1 MAELL
6 QEYELSVWEDVNSG
20 TGLGNF
26 LEKKIAVIGSHNL
39 HTPTKAYNVTLK
51 ENVNGEKTLTFSL
64 PRAYRDK
71 NGELKDNPFLSFLTA
86 ERKLKL
92 RDGAEYDF
100 FDKDGNFVPSKLE
113 EEDTEERWTDYVI
126 KTIDEDKESFVNNYT
141 CKEVYV
147 NELGKNGWS
156 VILDSELKNNYG
168 TLPELAERVLEGS
181 GWTVDKDSYVPMEKI
196 AEPLFWVRITG
207 APVEATSMVYKNV
220 ETISGYV
227 YTFYSQLQATAEG
240 AWRIKDGL
248 DKVQIL
254 WNGGNSFENH
264 QLDDNRQIIDEVD
277 KYNYLVNRELLAT
290 LEWQPTGVATDNVN
304 AIQGG
309 RIVESIYSHYEPVAD
324 KYVEEYLIKDGA
336 DVGLSDSVSSD
347 APVYHYTETEYLTSD
362 MVKNYIV
369 NASGYTALTG
379 WKPDQ
384 NGPTIQTWA
393 YNGENTAAP
402 TDSSID
408 NSINYLVL
416 PKSVKNG
423 EVWGGT
429 FIYNEGLKSN
439 DFFLEP
445 EKKYIVRVKARLMRE
460 DTGATYYNHQA
471 SMRLRLCYKV
481 NENSSGELMTND
493 IHFTQTEMY
502 GESNELVG
510 YPKAPSQRPAAKESE
525 VWVDNESYYCGL
537 ATIKADI
544 SEVYGKQIRFYIN
557 DTTNR
562 NNNNGDGAAW
572 HIEDIQLFDYVTD
585 ENGIP
590 VYPGDIPTA
599 KAIITDH
606 FYTIGLEN
614 GREIVIPLS
623 VNKDNYVPRYNAN
636 YSAVRHIDV
645 KESNYF
651 NNVNSLAELF
661 GTWVKFKVKH
671 QKNGQLIVKNG
682 MPEKTVKFTRFAS
695 ENDEVNWA
703 GFKYGINLKSIKRNV
718 ESTVIASKVIVKNN
732 NNEFAPAGMSS
743 IARAIDNPTG
753 ENVIYNFDYYVAHG
767 LLDQSTV
774 INDLYG
780 TTSAHFGYYYKLREL
795 NDKLLPINEKLSE
808 MQGALDNAKQLLEYS
823 EVQYES
829 ASEDYNMQY
838 TYYEQD
844 KVIYAGSSDYDI
856 KLAPR
861 RKALGQLAAARNS
874 AKKDIDIYKA
884 QIADYEQKI
893 YGQEWQKDKAYA
905 KGAVVKYITTSSAN
919 YWYKSTQDNNQG
931 EIPSYVPSPNSGA
944 TDKWELLDFKGSL
957 DSDTIDQL
965 PISAQADYWAEQK
978 RQINNAFYR
987 KYYRFIQEATWT
999 DEKYMD
1005 DNLYYYDAV
1014 KVSAQNAW
1022 PKTKYTIGV
1031 IDVSGIER
1039 LAAYKFKVGQKSYVE
1054 DTEFFGY
1061 EYINVDGQQIK
1072 TPKKKEVVISERS
1085 RNFDDPSKST
1095 ITIQTYKNQFEELF
1109 SKLTATTQSLQ
1120 YASGE
1125 YQKAANAVEADGSIK
1140 IESLEQAF
1148 ANNSFMLANASNQL
1162 VTWDSG
1168 RGIEV
1173 ADAKN
1178 PLEITRITSGGI
1190 YVSNDGGI
1198 SWQLGLSA
1206 GRGINTRLLTAGV
1219 ISTEHVNIRSK
1230 DGSNAFIWTEDG
1242 LTAFAPN
1249 GGGSKYVRF
1258 NDYGLFG
1265 TVKGIDLE
1273 NAVKNAVDFDN
1284 ALAAIRANSTFSLT
1298 WDGLLLNYQD
1308 GATSIS
1314 PTGGLEI
1321 FNKSDTEWL
1330 FSQDYINSYT
1340 PYNPSGIPYKTGD
1353 SIPVVSV
1360 GKFYTSPGE
1369 TGSDTTSVVEQYGL
1383 RMRNKDGYITLET
1396 GTDGNLWLRESL
1408 TLGIDGGH
1416 ATAGINGNLVQNAFW
1431 ASGVAGAFSVSHDGI
1446 LEATAAA
1453 IKGSIE
1459 ATALNIL
1466 GSGYIGADLV
1476 IGSVELSVPEKAP
1489 FYIDEDGTLTEF
1501 IDSYIYHAAGINDS
1515 IKNVNFELSEDN
1527 VVNNFNIETHY
1538 AYWAGPTLVPQ
1549 DYPGQIT
1556 KEDGTTYTQY
1566 SIIQPRFAVDM
1577 DGRLIAKDVV
1587 IQGNIVATSGSF
1599 TGTIHAED
1607 GEFTGEITAKSG
1619 HIYRL
1624 GLTTGTVEEKVP
1636 VLDENGEQIKDEN
1649 DEPVFETRYVTKDSS
1664 YIGAE
1669 MGATVTEDTNLLSIN
1684 NDNFIVNGRG
1694 DIFANR
1700 LFLLYRDGVRNIG
1713 DSYYIAIGNEESIFS
1728 VTNDDKK
1735 NIFSIDKASNIK
1747 MDGTLSGT
1755 GLHIAGDITLDGSF
1769 KTQDINGNTII
1780 QISGENG
1787 GFIRGSSSGN
1797 TVYDWE
1803 ISADGTAIF
1812 NNIEARGKISSVIF
1826 ESNRTSAIGGNLVVA
1841 PAIYITQDQ
1850 VCEAITIEDGK
1861 YRYILKGLGVD
1872 IAKVWIP
1879 VKKAHIL
1886 KDGADPSN
1894 ATLYDIECSVDD
1906 DEGNLYIDVSKND
1919 IGKLTLGTQ
1928 IISADELINSIKLT
1942 ADNISGPRIIMTH
1955 AISNSDSSI
1964 KKQQVIIG
1972 SLGGISTDYFGTF
1985 PNDYHG
1991 LYADN
1996 AFITGRLYLPQAGI
2010 TNETLEEGNRFSPS
2024 RWLNPN
2030 TIIDTPNDEIEIRFW
2045 AGASPDDRTS
2055 APFIVTQD
2063 GSLYASKGVFKGQV
2077 IAENSSFAG
2086 TISAAGIILSH
2097 ENSTDLD
2104 WEHDRFDIQWLDEV
2118 EHDGQRCE
2126 FKIASFNERG
2136 LQLFKGLEYQNEN
2149 EQYLLYMN
2157 NSSNRLATST
2167 VQVWNDHNDNLNY
2180 SSILSGQELSF
2191 RYASP
2196 KESSFENNLNA
2207 FLSDNAQVVF
2217 DILANAEGGILMGNK
2232 IQLKTKDKLQLEVTN
2247 QRVELSTTLSFE
2259 ETMTIK
2265 KSADGL
2271 VFTYIGEE

>member
-6 QEYELSVWEDVNSG
+6 QEYELSVWEDISSG
-20 TGLGNF
+20 ETGLGSF

-71 NGELKDNPFLSFLTA
+71 DGELKDNPFLSFLTA

-100 FDKDGNFVPSKLE
+100 LDSNRKFDSALLE
-113 EEDTEERWTDYVI
+113 KEDEEERWTDYVI

-181 GWTVDKDSYVPMEKI
+181 GWTVDETSYVPMEKV
-196 AEPLFWVRITG
+196 AEPLFCARIVDG
-207 APVEATSMVYKNV
+207 QVEATQMVSR
-220 ETISGYV
+220 ESATLTHYV
-227 YTFYSQLQATAEG
+227 YTFYSQLQASADGT
-240 AWRIKDGL
+240 WHIKDDL
-248 DKVQIL
+248 TQVQVL
-254 WNGGNSFENH
+254 WDNGNPSENH
-264 QLDDNRQIIDEVD
+264 QLDDNRQIIDEKD
-277 KYNYLVNRELLAT
+277 EYNYLVDSASLKDMI
-290 LEWQPTGVATDNVN
+290 WQPTGVATDNVN

-309 RIVESIYSHYEPVAD
+309 RIVESIYSHYEAIAD
-324 KYVEEYLIKDGA
+324 KYVEEYSIKEGT
-336 DVGLSDSVSSD
+336 DVGLPDGVSPD

-393 YNGENTAAP
+393 FNGNNTAAP
-402 TDSSID
+402 ADDSID
-408 NSINYLVL
+408 KSINYLVL
-416 PKSVKNG
+416 PNKTTI
-423 EVWGGT
+423 W
-429 FIYNEGLKSN
+429 NEGLKSN
-439 DFFLEP
+439 NFFLERD
-445 EKKYIVRVKARLMRE
+445 KRYICRVKARMMSVE
-460 DTGATYYNHQA
+460 NGTTTTNSNGKITIQ
-471 SMRLRLCYKV
+471 LCYLKDTSTV
-481 NENSSGELMTND
+481 TPVTGPFRISQSDASINLIKSGES
-493 IHFTQTEMY
+493 I
-502 GESNELVG
+502 G
-510 YPKAPSQRPAAKESE
+510 YPATAGSRPTINPG
-525 VWVDNESYYCGL
+525 VCWVDEEGYYCGL
-537 ATIKADI
+537 LTINVPDVQGA
-544 SEVYGKQIRFYIN
+544 YGKQITLRVA
-557 DTTNR
+557 DTTNS
-562 NNNNGDGAAW
+562 NTHPYQW
-572 HIEDIQLFDYVTD
+572 HIEDIQLFDYVAD

-590 VYPGDIPTA
+590 VYPGDIPVA
-599 KAIITDH
+599 KAVTTDH

-614 GREIVIPLS
+614 GREIAVPLS
-623 VNKDNYVPRYNAN
+623 VNKDNYEPKYNAN

-651 NNVNSLAELF
+651 NNINSLAELF
-661 GTWVKFKVKH
+661 GTWVKFKVAHK
-671 QKNGQLIVKNG
+671 KNGQLIIEDD
-682 MPEKTVKFTRFAS
+682 MPKKTVKFTRFAS
-695 ENDEVNWA
+695 EGNEINWA

-718 ESTVIASKVIVKNN
+718 ESTAIASKVIVKNN
-732 NNEFAPAGMSS
+732 NNEFAPAGMGS
-743 IARAIDNPTG
+743 ISRAIDNPTG

-767 LLDQSTV
+767 LLDQSTM

-795 NDKLLPINEKLSE
+795 NDKLLPVNEKLTE

-823 EVQYES
+823 QVQYES
-829 ASEDYNMQY
+829 ASEDYGMQA

-844 KVIYAGSSDYDI
+844 KAIYAGSDDYDV

-874 AKKDIDIYKA
+874 AKKDIDIYEA

-893 YGQEWQKDKAYA
+893 YGTPWESNRSYIP
-905 KGAVVKYITTSSAN
+905 GNVVKYITTQSKECWYIALSNVGGGNSPATSS
-919 YWYKSTQDNNQG
+919 
-931 EIPSYVPSPNSGA
+931 SG
-944 TDKWELLDFKGSL
+944 KWKQLDFTEEL
-957 DSDTIDQL
+957 DPDVIDQL

-978 RQINNAFYR
+978 RQINSDFYR

-1061 EYINVDGQQIK
+1061 EYINVNGQQIK
-1072 TPKKKEVVISERS
+1072 TPKKKEVVISERT

-1120 YASGE
+1120 YASGQ
-1125 YQKAANAVEADGSIK
+1125 YQKAANAVESDGSIK
-1140 IESLEQAF
+1140 MESLEQAF

-1178 PLEITRITSGGI
+1178 PLEVTRITSGGI
-1190 YVSNDGGI
+1190 YVSNDGGV

-1219 ISTEHVNIRSK
+1219 ISAEHVNIRSR
-1230 DGSNAFIWTEDG
+1230 DGSNAFTWTENG
-1242 LTAFAPN
+1242 LTAFAPS

-1265 TVKGIDLE
+1265 TVTGSTLE
-1273 NAVKNAVDFDN
+1273 QAVKNAADFED
-1284 ALAAIRANSTFSLT
+1284 ALAAIRSYSTFSLT

-1321 FNKSDTEWL
+1321 FNKGKDTEWL
-1330 FSQDYINSYT
+1330 FSQGYIDTYT
-1340 PYNPSGIPYKTGD
+1340 PYDPSGTLYKAGD

-1369 TGSDTTSVVEQYGL
+1369 TGSEATSVVEQYGL
-1383 RMRNKDGYITLET
+1383 RMRNKNGYITLET
-1396 GTDGNLWLRESL
+1396 GTDGNLWLKESL
-1408 TLGIDGGH
+1408 VLGIDEGQS
-1416 ATAGINGNLVQNAFW
+1416 TAGISGNLTQNAFW
-1431 ASGVAGAFSVSHDGI
+1431 SSGVAGAFSVTHDGI
-1446 LEATAAA
+1446 LQTTAANV
-1453 IKGSIE
+1453 KGSIE
-1459 ATALNIL
+1459 ATSLNIL
-1466 GSGYIGADLV
+1466 GSGSIGANLV
-1476 IGSVELSVPEKAP
+1476 IGSVELTIPEGAP
-1489 FYIDEDGTLTEF
+1489 LYINGEDGALIEIT
-1501 IDSYIYHAAGINDS
+1501 DSYVYHKAGINDS
-1515 IKNVNFELSEDN
+1515 IQNINSKLLVGEAVDDPY
-1527 VVNNFNIETHY
+1527 IETNY

-1549 DYPGQIT
+1549 DYPSQII
-1556 KEDGTTYTQY
+1556 TTDDATHTQY

-1577 DGRLIAKDVV
+1577 DGRLIAKDVA
-1587 IQGNIVATSGSF
+1587 IQGDIVATSGSF
-1599 TGTIHAED
+1599 TGTIHAD
-1607 GEFTGEITAKSG
+1607 SGEFAGEITAKSG

-1624 GLTTGTVEEKVP
+1624 GLTTETVEEKIP
-1636 VLDENGEQIKDEN
+1636 VLNENGEQVNDEN
-1649 DEPVFETRYVTKDSS
+1649 GQPVFETRYVTKDSS

-1669 MGATVTEDTNLLSIN
+1669 MGTTVTENTNLLSIN

-1700 LFLLYRDGVRNIG
+1700 LFLLYRDGVRNSG
-1713 DSYYIAIGNEESIFS
+1713 DSYYIAIGSEGSILS
-1728 VTNDDKK
+1728 VTNDDKR
-1735 NIFSIDKASNIK
+1735 NIFSIDNDSNIV

-1755 GLHIAGDITLDGSF
+1755 GLRIAGDIVLDGSF
-1769 KTQDINGNTII
+1769 KTQDTNGNTII

-1787 GFIRGSSSGN
+1787 GVIRGSSSGN
-1797 TVYDWE
+1797 EVDDWR
-1803 ISADGTAIF
+1803 ISGDGTAVF
-1812 NNIEARGKISSVIF
+1812 NNIEARGKISSVVF
-1826 ESNRTSAIGGNLVVA
+1826 ESNKTSAVGGDLVVA
-1841 PAIYITQDQ
+1841 PAIYITQDL
-1850 VCEAITIEDGK
+1850 VCTEPIPLDDGNYQYNLGK
-1861 YRYILKGLGVD
+1861 LGVETGK
-1872 IAKVWIP
+1872 IWESIKE
-1879 VKKAHIL
+1879 VKIF
-1886 KDGADPSN
+1886 KDSQEE
-1894 ATLYDIECSVDD
+1894 IQCSVECGLD
-1906 DEGNLYIDVSKND
+1906 DEGNFYVNTNQEIV
-1919 IGKLTLGTQ
+1919 GGLTLGTQ
-1928 IISADELINSIKLT
+1928 IISVDEYVNSIKLT
-1942 ADNISGPRIIMTH
+1942 ANDAAGPKIIMAH
-1955 AISNSDSSI
+1955 ATGVIGTNGES
-1964 KKQQVIIG
+1964 KKQQVVIG
-1972 SLGGISTDYFGTF
+1972 SLGGITTEYFGEFSKNT
-1985 PNDYHG
+1985 HG

-1996 AFITGRLYLPQAGI
+1996 AFITGKLYLPQAGI
-2010 TNETLEEGNRFSPS
+2010 TNETLSDGNKFSPS
-2024 RWLNPN
+2024 KWLNPDI
-2030 TIIDTPNDEIEIRFW
+2030 IIDTPDDEIEIRFW
-2045 AGASPDDRTS
+2045 AGASPKNRND

-2118 EHDGQRCE
+2118 EHDNQRCE

-2136 LQLFKGLEYQNEN
+2136 LQLFKGLEYQNETG
-2149 EQYLLYMN
+2149 QYLLYMN

-2167 VQVWNDHNDNLNY
+2167 VQVWNNRDNNLNY
-2180 SSILSGQELSF
+2180 SAILKGQELSF
-2191 RYASP
+2191 RYTSP
-2196 KESSFENNLNA
+2196 KENNFESNLNT
-2207 FLSDNAQVVF
+2207 FLSGNAQVVF
-2217 DILANAEGGILMGNK
+2217 DIQATAEGGILTGNK
-2232 IQLKTKDKLQLEVTN
+2232 IQLKSDDKLQLEVTKQKVGLN
-2247 QRVELSTTLSFE
+2247 TTLSFE
-2259 ETMTIK
+2259 ETITVK
-2265 KSADGL
+2265 TVADGL

>member
-71 NGELKDNPFLSFLTA
+71 DGELKDNPFLSFLTA

-92 RDGAEYDF
+92 RDGAEYNF
-100 FDKDGNFVPSKLE
+100 FDKDGNFVPSELE

-207 APVEATSMVYKNV
+207 TPVEATSMVYGNV
-220 ETISGYV
+220 ETISGYA

-240 AWRIKDGL
+240 TWRIKDGL
-248 DKVQIL
+248 DKIQIL
-254 WNGGNSFENH
+254 WNNGNSFENH
-264 QLDDNRQIIDEVD
+264 QLDDNRQIIDEAD

-324 KYVEEYLIKDGA
+324 KYVEEYLIKEGA
-336 DVGLSDSVSSD
+336 DVGLSDSVSPD

-393 YNGENTAAP
+393 YNGKNTATP

-408 NSINYLVL
+408 NSINYFVL

-423 EVWGGT
+423 GVWGGT

-460 DTGATYYNHQA
+460 DTGATYYNQQA

-493 IHFTQTEMY
+493 IRFTQTEMY

-544 SEVYGKQIRFYIN
+544 SEAYGKQIRFYVN

-562 NNNNGDGAAW
+562 DNNNGDGAAW

-718 ESTVIASKVIVKNN
+718 ESTAIASKVIVKNN

-780 TTSAHFGYYYKLREL
+780 TASAHFGYYYKLREL
-795 NDKLLPINEKLSE
+795 NDKLLPINEKLAE

-1219 ISTEHVNIRSK
+1219 ISAEHVNIRSK
-1230 DGSNAFIWTEDG
+1230 DGSNAFVWTENG
-1242 LTAFAPN
+1242 LTAFAPS

-1273 NAVKNAVDFDN
+1273 NAVKNAADFDT

-1298 WDGLLLNYQD
+1298 WDGLLLNYQN

-1314 PTGGLEI
+1314 PASGFEV
-1321 FNKSDTEWL
+1321 FNNAKDSDWVFKQE
-1330 FSQDYINSYT
+1330 YIDKYHPCT
-1340 PYNPSGIPYKTGD
+1340 PEDGVYKAGDLIPIVSLGRYWSSAEENPFGD
-1353 SIPVVSV
+1353 KIQ
-1360 GKFYTSPGE
+1360 T
-1369 TGSDTTSVVEQYGL
+1369 YGL
-1383 RMRNKDGYITLET
+1383 RMRNKSGKITLDTNGET
-1396 GTDGNLWLRESL
+1396 GNLWLRDILGVGSNSSQEIMSGIQGGVTEETTSGEL
-1408 TLGIDGGH
+1408 DEKDGIDLS
-1416 ATAGINGNLVQNAFW
+1416 TIAFW
-1431 ASGVAGAFSVSHDGI
+1431 AGGRSEPKFSVTH
-1446 LEATAAA
+1446 A
-1453 IKGSIE
+1453 
-1459 ATALNIL
+1459 
-1466 GSGYIGADLV
+1466 
-1476 IGSVELSVPEKAP
+1476 
-1489 FYIDEDGTLTEF
+1489 GTLTAQDAF
-1501 IDSYIYHAAGINDS
+1501 I
-1515 IKNVNFELSEDN
+1515 
-1527 VVNNFNIETHY
+1527 T
-1538 AYWAGPTLVPQ
+1538 
-1549 DYPGQIT
+1549 GQI
-1556 KEDGTTYTQY
+1556 
-1566 SIIQPRFAVDM
+1566 FATD
-1577 DGRLIAKDVV
+1577 
-1587 IQGNIVATSGSF
+1587 GSF
-1599 TGTIHAED
+1599 TGDIVAHNALFEGSASIGASKEIEVTYTEESSED
-1607 GEFTGEITAKSG
+1607 STGQQKPEITLTLKHEGYASGINSVPGQLFIQKENEGEKTWEEYDSSSSDIYAFWSGPRPRQYKDDSGKYYYVDVPTFSVDYNGHLRASDVEIEGRITAGGDSVFSGRLEAASGSFSGEITATSG
-1619 HIYRL
+1619 HLQY
-1624 GLTTGTVEEKVP
+1624 
-1636 VLDENGEQIKDEN
+1636 
-1649 DEPVFETRYVTKDSS
+1649 
-1664 YIGAE
+1664 
-1669 MGATVTEDTNLLSIN
+1669 
-1684 NDNFIVNGRG
+1684 
-1694 DIFANR
+1694 
-1700 LFLLYRDGVRNIG
+1700 
-1713 DSYYIAIGNEESIFS
+1713 
-1728 VTNDDKK
+1728 
-1735 NIFSIDKASNIK
+1735 
-1747 MDGTLSGT
+1747 
-1755 GLHIAGDITLDGSF
+1755 
-1769 KTQDINGNTII
+1769 
-1780 QISGENG
+1780 
-1787 GFIRGSSSGN
+1787 
-1797 TVYDWE
+1797 
-1803 ISADGTAIF
+1803 
-1812 NNIEARGKISSVIF
+1812 
-1826 ESNRTSAIGGNLVVA
+1826 
-1841 PAIYITQDQ
+1841 
-1850 VCEAITIEDGK
+1850 
-1861 YRYILKGLGVD
+1861 
-1872 IAKVWIP
+1872 
-1879 VKKAHIL
+1879 
-1886 KDGADPSN
+1886 
-1894 ATLYDIECSVDD
+1894 
-1906 DEGNLYIDVSKND
+1906 
-1919 IGKLTLGTQ
+1919 LTLGTGSFISGQ
-1928 IISADELINSIKLT
+1928 DYNFSDSDTEEKDDYYALNINKKRFLLDKQGNSYGAIGYFALQNDANAGRIYANNYLVHIGVENAPITVYSPILSEDLNLKPVFKVDRDGNVCIEGNLLTNDNLNLKGNLILQGQIQIADSLLIAADHETGTGYISAQNTSGVGWKINSDGSAFFRNVTIQGKIESSVFEHGHITGIGGKIMLTPSIVLEEDYTEGQTLVVNEAWLGIASASIVTPGGTPQFYENIQVIFNEEDNKYYMTIPTSGTTLPAGTSIISNDDKQCSITLS
-1942 ADNISGPRIIMTH
+1942 AESVEGP
-1955 AISNSDSSI
+1955 SI
-1964 KKQQVIIG
+1964 VMKHTMQQEEGQAKTNTVIIG
-1972 SLGGISTDYFGTF
+1972 SLNEITNSVGSQFEPSTVNGY
-1985 PNDYHG
+1985 G

-1996 AFITGRLYLPQAGI
+1996 AFLTGKLYLPQAGL
-2010 TNETLEEGNRFSPS
+2010 TNDEEGAKTKGDSP
-2024 RWLNPN
+2024 
-2030 TIIDTPNDEIEIRFW
+2030 IRIW
-2045 AGASPDDRTS
+2045 AGASPSNMDL
-2055 APFIVTQD
+2055 APFIVTED
-2063 GSLYASKGVFKGQV
+2063 GSLYASKGVFSGRV
-2077 IAENSSFAG
+2077 IAENSSFSGVISASAIVLSDDYRDDEEEEHQNLFVRWHNKPWDNDASTRFNIAHFSG
-2086 TISAAGIILSH
+2086 NGLNIYKHFAVGSEVVNANGIHSVGVPILKTLEYEGKTRTLSNNLQITNYYQPEIIDNNSYVSTINIKPTIISFIKRKPLDSTISAQLLWDGSPALTLGIFDDGCAGLSGSKITFTSQQNH
-2097 ENSTDLD
+2097 ENAALII
-2104 WEHDRFDIQWLDEV
+2104 EP
-2118 EHDGQRCE
+2118 G
-2126 FKIASFNERG
+2126 
-2136 LQLFKGLEYQNEN
+2136 
-2149 EQYLLYMN
+2149 
-2157 NSSNRLATST
+2157 
-2167 VQVWNDHNDNLNY
+2167 
-2180 SSILSGQELSF
+2180 
-2191 RYASP
+2191 
-2196 KESSFENNLNA
+2196 FE
-2207 FLSDNAQVVF
+2207 
-2217 DILANAEGGILMGNK
+2217 INK
-2232 IQLKTKDKLQLEVTN
+2232 VKTKAK
-2247 QRVELSTTLSFE
+2247 TTLNGTLQFE
-2259 ETMTIK
+2259 EIIEVKTVD
-2265 KSADGL
+2265 DGL
-2271 VFTYIGEE
+2271 VFSYIGDE